1 MITLTPEA
9 VDELKDILA
18 KENRPDLG
26 LRVFVSPGGC
36 SGLSYGMAL
45 EEQQE
50 EGDTVIEQEGVRLLV
65 DEFSAT
71 YLTGSEIDFSKSLMG
86 GGFSVRNP
94 NAARTCGCG
103 HSFDTGQDAAYARS
117 CH

>member
-9 VDELKDILA
+9 VEELKNILA
-18 KENRPDLG
+18 KEERPDLA

-36 SGLSYGMAL
+36 SGLSYGMTL
-45 EEQQE
+45 EEQHE
-50 EGDTVIEQEGVRLLV
+50 EGDTVIEQEGVRILI

-71 YLTGSEIDFSKSLMG
+71 YVTGSEVDYSHSLMG
-86 GGFSVRNP
+86 GGFAIRNP
-94 NAARTCGCG
+94 NAVRTCGCG
-103 HSFDTGQDAAYARS
+103 HSFDAGSDAATARS